1 MLSSRSS
8 CGNRA
13 CRRFPSL
20 WWPALIGLLPVYHAG
35 HARLR
40 TPPEPFGAPLEPR
53 VTAYRIEATFDLRE
67 RNLTAQ
73 ATIALETKTR
83 LTAVPIELNPS
94 LTLEAAE
101 LDGHGLTVIR
111 SHMPGSARLLVLL
124 PQPLTGSF
132 SLTFRYHGS
141 LQLPANS
148 ADYWAD
154 RSVLLT
160 DDSRWYPV
168 LDARAFTQ
176 NDLRVHVPPGF
187 LTFAAGTVRNT
198 LSSGATT
205 FVWQTDVPVA
215 SRAIAIVPVTDT
227 SCLPTAPSN
236 LQLCF
241 AAPAH
246 DVSPETQQELLA
258 LFERYRR
265 QFGPPPVARLWVVE
279 GFPHLRGVAG
289 FSGPGMLVVSQ
300 DALRFAF
307 HPVYHPE
314 FFPHELAHQWFPGGV
329 EMQTNADGWLAE
341 SLAEY
346 LALRVLE
353 ETQPRAAQWMIR
365 RAARDALSLDP
376 LPPLRLGLDLLGASD
391 WNTVYRTLYQ
401 RGMLVWRTL
410 ETLVGQQLLD
420 RALVVFYTSFYGRKA
435 SLQDFLSI
443 AREVS
448 GEPLDAFSRYFLD
461 GSRVPSFHLRL
472 RWKHGRRLAEG
483 TVEVAQCPP
492 DLAFPLELAAFPGNV
507 RQTVTVRGCHAPF
520 HLASAEPI
528 RGIEVDPEYRILHWT
543 PAAELNRRQR
553 QLLIQADWME
563 RFGELEE
570 AIALCRQALAVDP
583 QDRAANRQALEFRLA
598 RLLWQKK
605 QFAPARKALA
615 ASLEARS
622 LDPATTQFYRTWAY
636 LLLARLELDG
646 GHPAEAQKALV
657 QAATALPAILQ
668 EPAGW
673 RLDSANTAQAVLTR
687 LKAALNSLPATAPHR

>member
-1 MLSSRSS
+1 MLASWAFS
-8 CGNRA
+8 GNR
-13 CRRFPSL
+13 CRGFPHL
-20 WWPALIGLLPVYHAG
+20 CWPALIGLLSVYHAA
-35 HARLR
+35 HAGLR
-40 TPPEPFGAPLEPR
+40 AHAAATGEQPALT
-53 VTAYRIEATFDLRE
+53 VTACNIEATFHVRE
-67 RNLTAQ
+67 KTLAAQ
-73 ATIALETKTR
+73 AAIVLKASGPV
-83 LTAVPIELNPS
+83 TAVPLELNPL

-101 LDGHGLTVIR
+101 LDGHPLQVIR
-111 SHMPGSARLLVLL
+111 SRTPASARLLVVL
-124 PQPLTGSF
+124 PQPRTGSF

-141 LQLPANS
+141 LRLPANS
-148 ADYWAD
+148 ADYWTD
-154 RSVLLT
+154 GGLLLT
-160 DDSRWYPV
+160 DDSRWYP
-168 LDARAFTQ
+168 LFDARAFTQ
-176 NDLRVHVPPGF
+176 NRLELRVPAGF
-187 LTFAAGTVRNT
+187 IAFASGTPLGR
-198 LSSGATT
+198 LAADATT
-205 FVWQTDVPVA
+205 IVWQTETPVP
-215 SRAIAIVPVTDT
+215 SRAVAIVAAT
-227 SCLPTAPSN
+227 PTGCSRDPAAD
-236 LQLCF
+236 LELCF
-241 AAPAH
+241 AVPQE
-246 DVSPETQQELLA
+246 DLFPETRQR
-258 LFERYRR
+258 LFDLFARYRHW
-265 QFGPPPVARLWVVE
+265 FGRPVLSRLWVVE
-279 GFPHLRGVAG
+279 GFPHLHGVAG
-289 FSGPGMLVVSQ
+289 FSGPGMLVVST

-307 HPVYHPE
+307 DPLYHPE

-353 ETQPRAAQWMIR
+353 QTQPQAAQWMLR
-365 RAARDALSLDP
+365 RASRDALSLDP

-391 WNTVYRTLYQ
+391 WNTAYRTLYQ

-410 ETLVGQQLLD
+410 ETLLGQQVLD
-420 RALVVFYTSFYGRKA
+420 RALAVFYTTFYGRKA

-636 LLLARLELDG
+636 LLLARLELEG

>member
-1 MLSSRSS
+1 M
-8 CGNRA
+8 
-13 CRRFPSL
+13 
-20 WWPALIGLLPVYHAG
+20 IGLLPVYHAG

-67 RNLTAQ
+67 RNLAAQ

-111 SHMPGSARLLVLL
+111 SHMAGSARLLVLL

-376 LPPLRLGLDLLGASD
+376 LPPLRLGLDLLTSSD

-420 RALVVFYTSFYGRKA
+420 RALVVFYTSFRGRKA
-435 SLQDFLSI
+435 SLQDFASV
-443 AREVS
+443 AQQVS
-448 GEPLDAFSRYFLD
+448 GKPLEAFFRYFLD
-461 GSRVPSFHLRL
+461 GTRIPSFRLRC
-472 RWKHGRRLAEG
+472 RWKHGHRLAEG
-483 TVEVAQCPP
+483 TVEVAPCPS
-492 DLAFPLELAAFPGNV
+492 DLVFPVELVALPGNI
-507 RQTVTVRGCHAPF
+507 RRTVSVRGCRAPF
-520 HLASAEPI
+520 ALASVEPI
-528 RGIEVDPEYRILHWT
+528 RNIEIDPEQRILHWT

-563 RFGELEE
+563 RFGELDE
-570 AIALCRQALAVDP
+570 AVRLCRQALAEDP
-583 QDRAANRQALEFRLA
+583 EDVAGNRQALEFRLA
-598 RLLWQKK
+598 RLLWRKK
-605 QFAPARKALA
+605 QVAAARKAVV
-615 ASLEARS
+615 ASLAARS
-622 LDPATTQFYRTWAY
+622 LDPATTEFYRAWAY
-636 LLLARLELDG
+636 LLLARLELDDK
-646 GHPAEAQKALV
+646 HLPEARQALE
-657 QAATALPAILQ
+657 QAGTALPAILQ

-673 RLDSANTAQAVLTR
+673 SLDSARTAE
-687 LKAALNSLPATAPHR
+687 AALIHLRAELNAQPLATPPR

>member
-1 MLSSRSS
+1 
-8 CGNRA
+8 
-13 CRRFPSL
+13 
-20 WWPALIGLLPVYHAG
+20 LIGLLPVYHAG

-227 SCLPTAPSN
+227 SCLPTASSN

-376 LPPLRLGLDLLGASD
+376 LPPLRLGLDLLTSSD

-420 RALVVFYTSFYGRKA
+420 RALVVFYTSFRGRKA
-435 SLQDFLSI
+435 SLQDFASV
-443 AREVS
+443 AQQVS
-448 GEPLDAFSRYFLD
+448 GKPLEAFFRYFLD
-461 GSRVPSFHLRL
+461 GTRIPSFRLRC
-472 RWKHGRRLAEG
+472 RWKHGHRLAEG
-483 TVEVAQCPP
+483 TVEVAPCPS
-492 DLAFPLELAAFPGNV
+492 DLVFPVELVALPGNI
-507 RQTVTVRGCHAPF
+507 RRTVSVRGCRAPF
-520 HLASAEPI
+520 ALASVEPI
-528 RGIEVDPEYRILHWT
+528 RNIEIDPEQRILHWT

-563 RFGELEE
+563 RFGELDE
-570 AIALCRQALAVDP
+570 AVRLCRQALAEDP
-583 QDRAANRQALEFRLA
+583 EDVAGNRQALEFRLA
-598 RLLWQKK
+598 RLLWRKK
-605 QFAPARKALA
+605 QVAAARKAVV
-615 ASLEARS
+615 ASLAARS
-622 LDPATTQFYRTWAY
+622 LDPATTEFYRAWAY
-636 LLLARLELDG
+636 LLLARLELDDK
-646 GHPAEAQKALV
+646 HLPEARQALE
-657 QAATALPAILQ
+657 QAGTALPAILQ

-673 RLDSANTAQAVLTR
+673 SLDSARTAE
-687 LKAALNSLPATAPHR
+687 AALIHLRAELNAQPLATPPR